1 MEKKEFYYPSADGA
15 TQIHA
20 TKWMPDEAPRAV
32 LQIIHGMTEYVG
44 RYEAF
49 AEFMCNHGFVV
60 VGEDHL
66 GHGLSV
72 QDKMHYGYF
81 GDKGNEWMIQDIHQ
95 LRLATQK
102 EYEGL
107 PYMMLGHSMGSFL
120 VRQYIVTNDA
130 QYADGL
136 TGVVVMGTGWQP
148 GIAMTMGK
156 TLAKMLGTDKLGKTA
171 SAVEA
176 VAFGSY
182 LKRIKNPRSSKDWLT
197 RDEAI
202 VDKYRQDDL
211 CMFHFTANGFYHM
224 FSGMEKAH
232 DIKAMK
238 KLPAGLPILFT
249 SGGEDPVGSYGEG
262 VRKAYMVYSEN
273 TDCEVSIEIYPED
286 RHEILNE
293 LDKDKVYSDLLDFAE
308 HCLSK

>member
-1 MEKKEFYYPSADGA
+1 MEKKEFYYPSADGV
-15 TQIHA
+15 TKIHA

-32 LQIIHGMTEYVG
+32 LQIIHGMTEFVD
-44 RYEAF
+44 RYDDF
-49 AEFMCNHGFVV
+49 AKFMCEHGFVV

-81 GDKGNEWMIQDIHQ
+81 GEKGNEWMIQDIHQ

-102 EYEGL
+102 EYDGL
-107 PYMMLGHSMGSFL
+107 PYLMLGHSMGSFL
-120 VRQYIVTNDA
+120 VRQYIVTHEA
-130 QYADGL
+130 HYAVGL
-136 TGVVVMGTGWQP
+136 TGVIVMGTGWQP
-148 GIAMTMGK
+148 AIALKLGK
-156 TLAKMLGTDKLGKTA
+156 LLAKSLGTDQLCKT
-171 SAVEA
+171 SKTLEA
-176 VAFGSY
+176 MAFGAY
-182 LKRIKNPRSSKDWLT
+182 LKRIKNPKTNQDWLT

-202 VDKYRQDDL
+202 VDKYRKDDL

-238 KLPAGLPILFT
+238 KLPTGLPILFT

-262 VRKAYMVYSEN
+262 VRKAYVAYSEN
-273 TDCEVSIEIYPED
+273 TDCDVNIEIYPED

-293 LDKDKVYSDLLDFAE
+293 LNKQEVYEDLLGFCE
-308 HCLSK
+308 YCISK